1 METHYVTTIAV
12 QERAGSPTWLK
23 SLCGRPN
30 PEDIEFYYKTLCGFK
45 DAVVTITT
53 EPVPADFTESL
64 LALGDAEPT
73 EFPSFPLVAETEERK
88 AEYYNYVKQ
97 LCEME
102 RSRSRMAVGRTGS
115 TGTAGSIGSA
125 VARGRST
132 GGQRKWVAELLATL
146 QPKGITVRETTPAP
160 HGNTGHVAAW
170 LLTPTAAR
178 TRADRGSR
186 LLTDAAVG
194 LHWEQKL
201 GTDLYPDFVV
211 SRRLTTA
218 SWAFQHPSSSS
229 LLSSVVAW
237 LEAQHP
243 SGWIRDAEAVVDGL
257 LRPFA
262 ATAFTAFAGTVPPAA
277 EKEAEKLCEKDD
289 GRDSKDS
296 SSEASDASE
305 ASEGSEGSEGKK
317 KTPSIHVLLQRIE
330 ATMLHSKAEVPE
342 VDPLSV
348 PVFTRLVDYMARSFG
363 IPKDT
368 YADNEAVAAT
378 LQRWTR
384 SQMGFSLKTKPL
396 LSSWQEVWDLT
407 MGTRPSPKTKGKR
420 EKAVTAARVSHLVE
434 TMDVWDVCEGALMT
448 EDVKKGLWD
457 HWLSVFCDYE
467 LGNNKGAKI
476 PLTAMEDAAT
486 AFLQRFLPR
495 LPFASLQRRFRDCL
509 TTALLRKG
517 YATTMVSGALMV
529 VGARILSAVSP
540 AVVTPAVVTVL
551 EALGDRP
558 PPLNTVV
565 VMTNEVVDLGTF

>member
-12 QERAGSPTWLK
+12 QERAGSPTWLR
-23 SLCGRPN
+23 SLCGNPN

-64 LALGDAEPT
+64 LSLGDAEPT
-73 EFPSFPLVAETEERK
+73 EFPSFPLVADTEERK
-88 AEYYNYVKQ
+88 AEYYNYIKQ

-102 RSRSRMAVGRTGS
+102 RSRSRMAVGRTGA
-115 TGTAGSIGSA
+115 AGSIGTT

-146 QPKGITVRETTPAP
+146 QPKGITVRDTTAP
-160 HGNTGHVAAW
+160 HGSRTGLVAAW

-194 LHWEQKL
+194 VHWEQKL

-243 SGWIRDAEAVVDGL
+243 SGWLRDAEAVVDGL
-257 LRPFA
+257 LQPFA
-262 ATAFTAFAGTVPPAA
+262 ALGTVPPAA
-277 EKEAEKLCEKDD
+277 EREAEELCGKDD

-296 SSEASDASE
+296 SSEASEGSD
-305 ASEGSEGSEGKK
+305 ASEGSECKK

-330 ATMLHSKAEVPE
+330 ATMLHSKAEIPE

-348 PVFTRLVDYMARSFG
+348 PLFTRLVDYMARSFG

-378 LQRWTR
+378 LQRWTQ

-396 LSSWQEVWDLT
+396 LSSWQEVWDLI
-407 MGTRPSPKTKGKR
+407 MGTRPSTKTKGKR
-420 EKAVTAARVSHLVE
+420 EKAVTATRVSHLVE

-448 EDVKKGLWD
+448 EDAKKGLWD
-457 HWLSVFCDYE
+457 NWLSVFCDYE
-467 LGNNKGAKI
+467 LGNNKGTKI

-495 LPFASLQRRFRDCL
+495 LPYVSLQRRFRDCL

-529 VGARILSAVSP
+529 VGARILTA
-540 AVVTPAVVTVL
+540 VTPAAVTPVAVTVL
-551 EALGDRP
+551 EALADRP

-565 VMTNEVVDLGTF
+565 FTDEVVDLGTF

>member
-45 DAVVTITT
+45 DAVVTVTT
-53 EPVPADFTESL
+53 ELVPADFTESL

-88 AEYYNYVKQ
+88 AEYYNYIKQ

-102 RSRSRMAVGRTGS
+102 RSRSRMAVGRLASAGA
-115 TGTAGSIGSA
+115 AGSIGSA

-146 QPKGITVRETTPAP
+146 GGHTVRETTAAP
-160 HGNTGHVAAW
+160 HGHTARETTPTAW

-243 SGWIRDAEAVVDGL
+243 SGWLRDAEAVVDGL

-262 ATAFTAFAGTVPPAA
+262 TAFVGTVPPAA
-277 EKEAEKLCEKDD
+277 EREAEELCGKDD

-296 SSEASDASE
+296 SSETSE
-305 ASEGSEGSEGKK
+305 TSEGSDGSEGKK

-348 PVFTRLVDYMARSFG
+348 PLFTRLVDYMARSFG
-363 IPKDT
+363 IPKET
-368 YADNEAVAAT
+368 YVGSEAVAAT
-378 LQRWTR
+378 LQRWTQ

-396 LSSWQEVWDLT
+396 LSSWQEVWDLI
-407 MGTRPSPKTKGKR
+407 MGTRPSTKAKGKR
-420 EKAVTAARVSHLVE
+420 EKAVTATRVSHLVE
-434 TMDVWDVCEGALMT
+434 TMDVWDVCEGALMS

-457 HWLSVFCDYE
+457 NWLSVFCDYE

-529 VGARILSAVSP
+529 VGARILTA
-540 AVVTPAVVTVL
+540 VTPAPVTPTAVTVL
-551 EALGDRP
+551 EALADRP

-565 VMTNEVVDLGTF
+565 MTDEVVDLGTF